1 MMRAWLHAIGFLT
14 RLPVP
19 ASVFEDAR
27 ASSRSLIW
35 YPWVGAIVGGLQC
48 LLAWALQ
55 SAPPLLAAA
64 LLLLVWVLLTG
75 ALHLDGLADSADAWI
90 GGMGASAAERRERTL
105 TIMKDP
111 RSGPA
116 GVVALV
122 LVLLLKFA
130 ALASL
135 PAPAWAALL
144 LAPVLARAA
153 LTLAFV
159 STPYARSGGI
169 GSALVDA
176 PRAAAVASLL
186 LSAAACA
193 LAGWRGALALA
204 VSAASFW
211 LWRRACLRRLQ
222 GMTGDTCG
230 ALAEAIEAVVLVSLA
245 LSY

>member
-1 MMRAWLHAIGFLT
+1 MRALLVAIGFLT

-19 ASVFEDAR
+19 ASVFDDAR
-27 ASSRSLIW
+27 AQSRSLAW
-35 YPWVGAIVGGLQC
+35 YPLVGAILGGLLC
-48 LLAWALQ
+48 LLAWLLQ
-55 SAPPLLAAA
+55 QAPPLLSAV
-64 LLLLVWVLLTG
+64 LLLLAWVSLTG

-90 GGMGASAAERRERTL
+90 GGLGDRERTL

-122 LVLLLKFA
+122 LALLLKFA

-135 PAPAWAALL
+135 PAPAWTALL
-144 LAPVLARAA
+144 LAPLLARAA
-153 LTLAFV
+153 LTLAFL
-159 STPYARSGGI
+159 STPYARSSGI
-169 GSALVDA
+169 GRALVDA
-176 PRAAAVASLL
+176 PRAAAIAALL
-186 LSAAACA
+186 AGAAACA
-193 LAGWRGALALA
+193 LAGGRGALALA
-204 VSAASFW
+204 VAVLVFL

-230 ALAEAIEAVVLVSLA
+230 ALAEITEAAVLVALA

>member
-1 MMRAWLHAIGFLT
+1 MRALLVAIGFLT

-19 ASVFEDAR
+19 ASVFDDAR
-27 ASSRSLIW
+27 AQSRSLAW
-35 YPWVGAIVGGLQC
+35 YPLVGAIVGGLLC
-48 LLAWALQ
+48 LLAGLLQ
-55 SAPPLLAAA
+55 HAPPLLSAV
-64 LLLLVWVLLTG
+64 LLLVAWVCLTG

-90 GGMGASAAERRERTL
+90 GGLGDRERTL

-135 PAPAWAALL
+135 PAPAWIALL
-144 LAPVLARAA
+144 LAPLLARAA
-153 LTLAFV
+153 LTLAFL

-169 GSALVDA
+169 GRALVDA
-176 PRAAAVASLL
+176 PRAAAIVALL
-186 LSAAACA
+186 AGAAACA
-193 LAGWRGALALA
+193 LADWRGALALA
-204 VSAASFW
+204 VAGSIFL
-211 LWRRACLRRLQ
+211 LWRQACLRRLQ

-230 ALAEAIEAVVLVSLA
+230 ALAEITEAGVLVALA